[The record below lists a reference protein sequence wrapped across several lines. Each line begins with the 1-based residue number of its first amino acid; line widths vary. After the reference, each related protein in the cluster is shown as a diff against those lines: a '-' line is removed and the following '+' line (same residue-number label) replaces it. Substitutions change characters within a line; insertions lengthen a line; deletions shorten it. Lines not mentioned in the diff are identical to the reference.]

1 MWKAKLDD
9 DSIIVVNQETVYQ
22 FGTRCV
28 SESMALGNRKF
39 VPIPVGSC
47 RSSAMSIFPA
57 LRREEA
63 PTVHFMQGNIDRCV
77 FSSLASAFHHTAIPD
92 LVRIAS
98 ILQDKSNL
106 LCGGTACL
114 NDAKRIVERNV
125 KWIQPKRMPKTFQWE
140 NDINE
145 YMFIVGVVKDSTGC
159 CQHAVTI
166 FRQWIY
172 DSNEPFALPLSKE
185 SLDICTWS
193 IKDDKVEDASMF
205 DCFVDGWIFQE
216 NESKKKKVLDLCAY
230 AASEKQHQY

>member
-1 MWKAKLDD
+1 
-9 DSIIVVNQETVYQ
+9 
-22 FGTRCV
+22 
-28 SESMALGNRKF
+28 
-39 VPIPVGSC
+39 
-47 RSSAMSIFPA
+47 MSIFPA

-216 NESKKKKVLDLCAY
+216 MPSKKRKLLDLCCA
-230 AASEKQHQY
+230 